1 MKINSIILGAYYSCQ
16 ANNYADM
23 KVCINTYFVNTNRNI
38 SLNKKYSICITNYLH
53 YDVITYDFVQFE
65 AETKS

>member
-1 MKINSIILGAYYSCQ
+1 MLANSSLRIFSFKKFVDYKKKLYLQPNSIILGAYYSCQ

-38 SLNKKYSICITNYLH
+38 SLK
-53 YDVITYDFVQFE
+53 
-65 AETKS
+65 

>member
-16 ANNYADM
+16 TNNYADM

-38 SLNKKYSICITNYLH
+38 SLK
-53 YDVITYDFVQFE
+53 
-65 AETKS
+65 